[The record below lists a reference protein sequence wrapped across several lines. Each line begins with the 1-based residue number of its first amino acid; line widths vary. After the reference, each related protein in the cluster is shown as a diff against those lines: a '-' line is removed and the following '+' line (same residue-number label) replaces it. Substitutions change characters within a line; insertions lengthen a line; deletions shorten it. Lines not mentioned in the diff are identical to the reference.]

1 MSETSGIT
9 KPIREALEEAG
20 YFVMRLNSGV
30 AKVAGRRIRLCPKGT
45 ADLVIYA
52 PYKLPI
58 WVESKP
64 LKDAHHDKETI
75 QAQADF
81 AFKVEALGH
90 KYVRATK
97 LDDVLEALK

>member
-1 MSETSGIT
+1 VSESSGVT
-9 KPIREALEEAG
+9 KPIREALERAG

-30 AKVAGRRIRLCPKGT
+30 AKMAGRRIKLCPKGT
-45 ADLVIYA
+45 ADLLLCV

-58 WVESKP
+58 WI
-64 LKDAHHDKETI
+64 ETKTPKGKTNPEQV
-75 QAQADF
+75 QAQAEF
-81 AFKVEALGH
+81 AYTVEALGH